1 MSKLQQLAKK
11 RKEQGGSTLLSNLNS
26 SNSSSPLDSLLKRKK
41 LQSTNDQKS
50 ISHEVS
56 NLKPEIPTD
65 STKLELDTISTKPE
79 LPKLENKFLSQII
92 LPDQQKTSKNQSH
105 ISSTS
110 KHILISTIFSSFPI
124 AKRRKLNIDINI
136 PSNLAVKIKKNFEKQ
151 KEPVQEVKQKDE
163 INTVTEK
170 ISKINITKP
179 KFKIDIQDEINK
191 KISKPLLSVIVIGHV
206 DSGKSTTIGRLLYDL
221 KIVDSRTLHK
231 LTKQAEELGKGSFS
245 LAWIMDQT
253 AEERKRGV
261 TIDIVQT
268 QIETEKFKFNIIDS
282 PGHKD
287 YLPQMINGITQA
299 DVAIIIID
307 ATSDLIL
314 NMAGSTFE
322 QLRIAKNLGIE
333 NLLIV
338 VNKMDLINWD
348 HDRFTLIN
356 DTINDYLFNNLN
368 YSSNNIKSIPISGF
382 KGENIVKNYSNDWY
396 NGPSL
401 LNVLE
406 NINSSFNHYS
416 NFTDP
421 FAMSITDIQSNDS
434 GSLLSKKADSLIIH
448 GRIQSGII
456 QPGESIKIW
465 PSLETAQIDSVITTS
480 SKINS
485 SNIDR
490 INEKIGISGDFVELK
505 LKKIETPDQISIGDI
520 VTKIDS
526 KELVQISD
534 NINCEITLFE
544 LDRPLMEGTPFVLFR
559 GVISYEARIGSIIWV
574 ETNLD
579 GTLKKKKRKHVASNQ
594 RCKVTIVTDKSLPLL
609 DIPKLNRIV
618 LRKEGV
624 ILGAGIIKL

>member
-1 MSKLQQLAKK
+1 MSKLQQLARK
-11 RKEQGGSTLLSNLNS
+11 RKEQAGSNLLSKVQS

-41 LQSTNDQKS
+41 LQSNKQNELKIIPQTVPTFTPDIPILIEDEQTEKDLPHKEPS
-50 ISHEVS
+50 F
-56 NLKPEIPTD
+56 NLPA
-65 STKLELDTISTKPE
+65 KLPNQ
-79 LPKLENKFLSQII
+79 PII
-92 LPDQQKTSKNQSH
+92 HNHYQSR

-110 KHILISTIFSSFPI
+110 NHVLPSTLFSSFPI

-136 PSNLAVKIKKNFEKQ
+136 PFNLAVKIKKNFEKP
-151 KEPVQEVKQKDE
+151 KEPVQEVKPEKDE
-163 INTVTEK
+163 VKIVTEK

-179 KFKIDIQDEINK
+179 KFKINIQDEINK

-231 LTKQAEELGKGSFS
+231 LTKQAEESGKGSFS

-253 AEERKRGV
+253 VEERKRGV

-268 QIETEKFKFNIIDS
+268 QIETENYKFNIIDS

-299 DVAIIIID
+299 DSAIIIID

-322 QLRIAKNLGIE
+322 QLRIAKNLGID
-333 NLLIV
+333 NLIIV

-356 DTINDYLFNNLN
+356 DTINDYLVNNLN
-368 YSSNNIKSIPISGF
+368 YNLNNIKSIPISGF
-382 KGENIVKNYSNDWY
+382 KGDNIVQSFKNDWY

-401 LNVLE
+401 MTVLE
-406 NINSSFNHYS
+406 QVNSSFNHHS

-421 FAMSITDIQSNDS
+421 FALSITDIQSNDS
-434 GSLLSKKADSLIIH
+434 GSIVSKKADSLIVH

-465 PSLETAQIDSVITTS
+465 PSLEVAQIDSIITTS

-505 LKKIETPDQISIGDI
+505 LKKIDTPDQVSIGDI
-520 VTKIDS
+520 ITKIDS
-526 KELVQISD
+526 KDIVQVSEKIT
-534 NINCEITLFE
+534 CEISLFE
-544 LDRPLMEGTPFVLFR
+544 LDKPLMEGTPFILFR
-559 GVISYEARIGSIIWV
+559 GVISYAARIDSIIWV
-574 ETNLD
+574 ETNVD
-579 GTLKKKKRKHVASNQ
+579 GNLKKKKRKHVGSNQ
-594 RCKVTIVTDKSLPLL
+594 HCKVTIVTEKSLPLL
-609 DIPKLNRIV
+609 NIAKLNRIV

-624 ILGAGIIKL
+624 IVGAGVIKL